1 MSLKP
6 EPLRSDRIKSGYKRV
21 IGIGFFK
28 DATLESFP
36 EHEVFQIDSALSTS
50 NAFEQ
55 LAAKGYHSVP
65 VYDQKKKQYVGFLD
79 TADLVTYVVQTL
91 HKTSDPDVNVPPNFT
106 SLRDLLL
113 WVNRHVPDIAETTSN
128 LSARN
133 PFKSVPP
140 NASLLDVLEILG
152 IKGVKRVAVQ
162 DAVSGRITKL
172 ITQSSIVK
180 FILSHENALSP
191 LGEDTIEHAGLGI
204 KNVKC
209 VSLTAPAIR
218 AFEIMEAKHFSSI
231 PVIDHTQGDKMVGS
245 ISDSDLRSLHTVK
258 DFQLYGITIKQLLEL
273 IKPDDP
279 FKLISVPKTAKIAS
293 LFQLLCDY
301 HIHRVYVH
309 DELGLPCGVITFKEL
324 LAHLLSRVRR
334 TSMDW
339 SDRPADAMPK

>member
-128 LSARN
+128 LSA
-133 PFKSVPP
+133 V
-140 NASLLDVLEILG
+140 
-152 IKGVKRVAVQ
+152 
-162 DAVSGRITKL
+162 
-172 ITQSSIVK
+172 
-180 FILSHENALSP
+180 
-191 LGEDTIEHAGLGI
+191 GEVE
-204 KNVKC
+204 
-209 VSLTAPAIR
+209 R
-218 AFEIMEAKHFSSI
+218 
-231 PVIDHTQGDKMVGS
+231 
-245 ISDSDLRSLHTVK
+245 LR
-258 DFQLYGITIKQLLEL
+258 E
-273 IKPDDP
+273 
-279 FKLISVPKTAKIAS
+279 
-293 LFQLLCDY
+293 
-301 HIHRVYVH
+301 
-309 DELGLPCGVITFKEL
+309 
-324 LAHLLSRVRR
+324 
-334 TSMDW
+334 
-339 SDRPADAMPK
+339 